1 MAKKAKSTRAEQKVR
16 GKIMLAASK
25 AITAKL
31 SGSEKKNLK
40 KHRDYLR
47 GLENRREELVVA
59 NRATNNKHAKELEVL
74 DQQIAEWKLKIEE
87 EANKKKKWTVCN
99 KHVITPFLHP
109 CT

>member
-1 MAKKAKSTRAEQKVR
+1 M
-16 GKIMLAASK
+16 
-25 AITAKL
+25 
-31 SGSEKKNLK
+31 
-40 KHRDYLR
+40 
-47 GLENRREELVVA
+47 
-59 NRATNNKHAKELEVL
+59 L